1 MLNFDISVGKKIGFG
16 FATMLLLIVIILG
29 ISIYSLS
36 SAASKFS
43 QLIENENVIVSHTY
57 AAKIALLEARRT
69 EKDLL
74 YANDEILTNSANKFI
89 TELHAELG
97 LASTLVIKTRDTKLT
112 EVMPRLIELSDSYK
126 KNFLVMSAAPVG
138 QERMIAAL
146 NLRKTAKALE
156 KTLGDFLESVS
167 SRIQNETAVTQSYT
181 RSISNFTLFTGI
193 VALSI
198 GILLVVVIPRSIT
211 RPLNNMQRLITEIE
225 KSRDLTIRISE
236 SNHDEVG
243 KTADAFN
250 KLMSVLQE
258 TLREILNNVGKVS
271 EAAEKL
277 SLNSNH
283 VAASSDQ
290 QSEASNRM
298 AATVEEVTSSIHQV
312 SESAR
317 LAQSL
322 STNTGALSD
331 QGGEIIHHA
340 AGDMQE
346 ISNTVTETSS
356 AIENL
361 SKQSSKISSVVQVIK
376 DLADQTNLLALNA
389 AIEAARAG
397 EQGRG
402 FAVVADEVRKLAEST
417 TRSTEEIRSVIGS
430 IQSTINSTVISM
442 GNTVSQVNAG
452 VVLAN
457 QAGDSINKI
466 KDSTAQVINVINDIS
481 NALVEQSSASN
492 DIATN
497 VELVAQMSETNR
509 SSIHETARASDRL
522 KELAENMRS
531 SVAQFR
537 I

>member
-1 MLNFDISVGKKIGFG
+1 
-16 FATMLLLIVIILG
+16 
-29 ISIYSLS
+29 
-36 SAASKFS
+36 
-43 QLIENENVIVSHTY
+43 
-57 AAKIALLEARRT
+57 
-69 EKDLL
+69 
-74 YANDEILTNSANKFI
+74 
-89 TELHAELG
+89 
-97 LASTLVIKTRDTKLT
+97 
-112 EVMPRLIELSDSYK
+112 
-126 KNFLVMSAAPVG
+126 
-138 QERMIAAL
+138 
-146 NLRKTAKALE
+146 
-156 KTLGDFLESVS
+156 
-167 SRIQNETAVTQSYT
+167 
-181 RSISNFTLFTGI
+181 
-193 VALSI
+193 
-198 GILLVVVIPRSIT
+198 
-211 RPLNNMQRLITEIE
+211 
-225 KSRDLTIRISE
+225 
-236 SNHDEVG
+236 
-243 KTADAFN
+243 
-250 KLMSVLQE
+250 
-258 TLREILNNVGKVS
+258 
-271 EAAEKL
+271 
-277 SLNSNH
+277 
-283 VAASSDQ
+283 
-290 QSEASNRM
+290 
-298 AATVEEVTSSIHQV
+298 V
-312 SESAR
+312 SESAQ